1 MQEVLLDNHKLPM
14 RKENPFKEA
23 HMNVVIRDT
32 LQKVTTFPGQ
42 GSVLEQI
49 DKLVRRRQ
57 RMQLFE
63 MIEDLSDKEV
73 EQWPIRLE
81 KIIKANGKKKPML
94 LRFHLQKWQGY
105 DEVFW
110 QALGDYIIV
119 ALHRVKDVD
128 YNSRMGKVK
137 VEYFPKTKGRIRSPE
152 EIGQIVQRLAFMVDH
167 EILPT
172 DFTRFRRM
180 NERSDKLGEISK
192 EQAAVFG
199 ALLKFI

>member
-1 MQEVLLDNHKLPM
+1 M
-14 RKENPFKEA
+14 REEAQPKEA
-23 HMNVVIRDT
+23 HLNVVIRDT
-32 LQKVTTFPGQ
+32 VQKVTTFPGQ

-49 DKLVRRRQ
+49 DKIVRRRQ
-57 RMQLFE
+57 RIQLFE
-63 MIEDLSDKEV
+63 MIENLNEKDV
-73 EQWPIRLE
+73 EQCPIRLE
-81 KIIKANGKKKPML
+81 KVVKSNGKKRPML
-94 LRFHLQKWQGY
+94 LRFHLKKWHGY
-105 DEVFW
+105 DDVFW
-110 QALGDYIIV
+110 QALGDYSIV

-128 YNSRMGKVK
+128 YNSRMGKFT

-152 EIGQIVQRLAFMVDH
+152 DIGKIVQRLAFMVDH

-199 ALLKFI
+199 ALLKLI